1 MPLNGPLVLGVGQ
14 VSQSISNIDLIAVMK
29 SLGRNSGNMMFT
41 EALHQVL
48 KNSKLS
54 SFNPPIS
61 MLEDADSIVI
71 SAANWINEFDDF
83 SWLAWVLEQTSLP
96 VFLVGI
102 GAQSPNI
109 SQIPKVKEG
118 TLRMLKIAAE
128 RSTSIS
134 ARGEFTCDVLNNY
147 GIKNVVPTGCP
158 SLLLARSSVNHV
170 SFDNNRDNSIVLH
183 ATRHGFNKC
192 DSIQRYLYKQALM
205 HETDILLQ
213 SEDSDIILAFQDEI
227 LDADYCAALSAS
239 KYAYDTVSDSLLI
252 SYLKTHAKFFTNF
265 ESWMAYIKTKGFCVG
280 TRIHGTIAALIG
292 GTPAMLITHD
302 SRTLEMARSMSI
314 PYLES
319 SSLDLSADIRFDDL
333 KSGCDLLYFR
343 DNYSGYFL
351 RFMKYFEDNG
361 LVVSSRFNSPGIVIS

>member
-1 MPLNGPLVLGVGQ
+1 MPLNKPLVLGVGQ
-14 VSQSISNIDLIAVMK
+14 FSRSISNIDVTAVMK

-48 KNSKLS
+48 NNSKLS

-96 VFLVGI
+96 VFLVGV
-102 GAQSPNI
+102 GAQSPSNN
-109 SQIPKVKEG
+109 QIPKVKEG

-128 RSTSIS
+128 RSISIS
-134 ARGEFTCDVLNNY
+134 ARGDFTCDVLNHY
-147 GIKNVVPTGCP
+147 GIKNVVSTGCP
-158 SLLLARSSVNHV
+158 SLLLARSSVDHI

-205 HETDILLQ
+205 HKTDILLQ
-213 SEDSDIILAFQDEI
+213 SEDSDIILAFQDQI
-227 LDADYCAALSAS
+227 LDADYDGALFAS
-239 KYAYDTVSDSLLI
+239 KYAYATDSDALLI

-265 ESWMAYIKTKGFCVG
+265 ESWIAYIKSKGFCVG

-302 SRTLEMARSMSI
+302 SRTLEMARSMYI
-314 PYLES
+314 PYIQS
-319 SSLDLSADIRFDDL
+319 TSLNLDRDIDFDVLKKQCDLSSYR
-333 KSGCDLLYFR
+333 
-343 DNYSGYFL
+343 NGYASYYH
-351 RFMKYFEDNG
+351 RFMRYFDDNG
-361 LVVSSRFNSPGIVIS
+361 LPVSYR